1 MFTKTIFLVLA
12 VLVTGSTGW
21 WWSKPKYGC
30 SDPSK
35 GYPYYFGTTALFC
48 MTKKGKRAAPSRGTK
63 DLNHR
68 WILYRGYF
76 FERLNGRDVYNRGFS
91 TDSGKCSTHR
101 EKNMENMDGGVTIVI
116 ILQTVSPTSCVTVKP
131 AHLGVSNEEKFLH
144 YLLVC

>member
-1 MFTKTIFLVLA
+1 MKNNKSCAGYTKNHLWLLV
-12 VLVTGSTGW
+12 
-21 WWSKPKYGC
+21 
-30 SDPSK
+30 DPSK

-48 MTKKGKRAAPSRGTK
+48 LTKKGKRAAPSRGTK

-101 EKNMENMDGGVTIVI
+101 E
-116 ILQTVSPTSCVTVKP
+116 SKP
-131 AHLGVSNEEKFLH
+131 AGYSSLSVDCIKRCTNNYKRKYGKYGWWGNNCH
-144 YLLVC
+144 YFANRISDILCNSKTCPSWCV